1 MDITIYTLIAIGMYA
16 VGIIVGRHYNNWIDE
31 NE

>member
-1 MDITIYTLIAIGMYA
+1 MDITIYFLVALGMYA
-16 VGIIVGRHYNNWIDE
+16 VGIIVGRHYNDWIDE